1 MCTCYLRLDM
11 FSPEYDNPQ
20 KLSTGLKAMATIF
33 GIYKY
38 NKNREVRSVA
48 IFTFSNLFTKGI
60 SFLLL
65 PVFTNPRFL
74 TPSDNGL
81 LSLFSSSVI
90 FLMPFIS
97 LGLTQST
104 STDFFKLGKNEFK
117 DFFTTGFALT
127 TITTLLAVMVIYLL
141 KGYLH
146 LKYGFPI
153 NFVWI
158 IPAVT
163 FLNFCTEQIT
173 GLIRNNDEPLK
184 YLGIGI
190 TKTVVELCIALLL
203 IIVYKFGWM
212 GRVTGMIVAL
222 VLISGYS
229 SYYFIKNGY
238 LFGKVKIEYI
248 KAEMLYAVPI
258 IIMQANMFIMS
269 SSDKFFLA
277 NDHALLGVYTIACTF
292 ASVIVIFSTA
302 LIQYFFPKIFL
313 LLSAH
318 VVLYP
323 KIRKLMFY
331 YFAAMVGSFILFISF
346 TSLFYHLFIN
356 IKYHE
361 ALKYIYFIAAG
372 YFFWTLAS
380 IMYSFLLYYKEKGK
394 IIIHSV
400 LCMIVTIASNYYFIN
415 KWSAFGAGIAVMVS
429 YFIVLLI
436 TLSVTKKYLKNI
448 FQK

>member
-1 MCTCYLRLDM
+1 MA
-11 FSPEYDNPQ
+11 
-20 KLSTGLKAMATIF
+20 LSTLINNIKSKQGLKSAGVYT
-33 GIYKY
+33 
-38 NKNREVRSVA
+38 
-48 IFTFSNLFTKGI
+48 FTNLFTKGI

-74 TPSDNGL
+74 TPADNGL

-97 LGLTQST
+97 LGFTQST
-104 STDFFKLGKNEFK
+104 STDFFKLEKKEFK

-127 TITTLLAVMVIYLL
+127 AITTVLAVLVIYLF
-141 KGYLH
+141 KDYLH

-173 GLIRNNDEPLK
+173 GLIRNNNEPLK

-190 TKTVVELCIALLL
+190 TKTLLELSIALLL
-203 IIVYKFGWM
+203 IMVYKFGWM
-212 GRVTGMIVAL
+212 GRVTGMMVAL
-222 VLISGYS
+222 ILISGYS
-229 SYYFIKNGY
+229 LYYFIKNGY

-248 KAEMLYAVPI
+248 KAEMLYALPI

-292 ASVIVIFSTA
+292 ASVIIIFSAA

-313 LLSAH
+313 LLSADI
-318 VVLYP
+318 VLYP

-331 YFAAMVGSFILFISF
+331 YLAAMVGSFILFVSF
-346 TSLFYHLFIN
+346 ASLFYHLFIN

-361 ALKYIYFIAAG
+361 ALKYIYFIATG
-372 YFFWTLAS
+372 YFFWTLVS
-380 IMYSFLLYYKEKGK
+380 ILYSFLLYYKEKRK
-394 IIIHSV
+394 IIIHSA
-400 LCMIVTIASNYYFIN
+400 LCMLVTIAFNYFFIK
-415 KWSAFGAGIAVMVS
+415 KWSAYGAGIAIMVS
-429 YFIVLLI
+429 YFTVLLI
-436 TLSVTKKYLKNI
+436 TLLVTKKYLRKI